1 MGCSH
6 DVLQSLDQQSM
17 FTRISTFVS
26 FHFAEQPQCSGRT
39 SLQRYMAKEQAGAT
53 HRKFQRHHFGVVLLT
68 LTTSLLLTSF
78 DINPANHGWPG
89 SQ

>member
-39 SLQRYMAKEQAGAT
+39 SLQRYICYMAKEQAGAT
-53 HRKFQRHHFGVVLLT
+53 HRKFERHHFGVVLLT

-78 DINPANHGWPG
+78 DIW
-89 SQ
+89 